1 MEAIKAKVLAL
12 LKEKPGYAATI
23 ATLVSELNID
33 QSLIMASAQDL
44 SAKELITIKEEH
56 YQEISPGKEWNELL
70 PERKALAK
78 VGENL
83 STTGEVELSRLPEIL
98 NKPDVR
104 SEVKWFLRR
113 GWFERSQNLLRL
125 LEKGKRALAG
135 ELDPDE
141 KIVLKL
147 KKASLITSLDL
158 KKELPDVDIERCI
171 TLLREREKE
180 NIIRIRQRTVRTI
193 VLTPK
198 GQQSL
203 ADSRQPIADSQQ
215 PTVTQITPELLTSG
229 KWRSVR
235 FRPYDIT
242 LPTKPKFP
250 GKAHPLTRIVQEA
263 RRAFLEMGFEEVTS
277 PIVETAFWDFDALFQ
292 PQDHPAREMQDT
304 FYLPDSVKGKLP
316 DKEII
321 ERVALTHEN
330 GWQTGSQGW
339 GYHWDQTKAERL
351 LLRTHTTAATI
362 RALAQNPNPP
372 RKVFCIGKVFRRENM
387 DATHLP
393 EFIQID
399 GIIIDENSSLVTLF
413 GTLTEFYRKMGA
425 KEVRFRPSYF
435 PYTEPSVEVFAN
447 LGELGW
453 VEMGGAGVFRQE
465 VVQPFGCKTRV
476 LAWGLGLERLAMMRF
491 KVQDIRKLYWADI
504 NWLRKEATLRC

>member
-1 MEAIKAKVLAL
+1 MMEAIKAKVLAA

-23 ATLVSELNID
+23 ATLVAELGID

-44 SAKELITIKEEH
+44 SAKEMVIIKEEY
-56 YQEISPGKEWNELL
+56 YQEISPGKGWEELL
-70 PERKALAK
+70 PERKALVK

-83 STTGEVELSRLPEIL
+83 LPSGEVELSQLPGIL

-104 SEVKWFLRR
+104 SEVKWLLRR
-113 GWFERSQNLLRL
+113 GWFERSKNLLRL
-125 LEKGKRALAG
+125 TEKGKRALAG

-147 KKASLITSLDL
+147 KKANLINSLEL
-158 KKELPDVDIERCI
+158 KEELPDIDVERCI
-171 TLLREREKE
+171 ALLREREKE
-180 NIIRIRQRTVRTI
+180 NIIRIRQRTGRTI
-193 VLTPK
+193 LLTPK
-198 GQQSL
+198 GLQAVSSL
-203 ADSRQPIADSQQ
+203 EPSDET
-215 PTVTQITPELLTSG
+215 TVTQITPELLASG

-304 FYLPDSVKGKLP
+304 FYLPNSVKGKLP
-316 DKEII
+316 DKDII
-321 ERVALTHEN
+321 ARVALTHEN

-399 GIIIDENSSLVTLF
+399 GIIIDENASLVTLF

-447 LGELGW
+447 LGALGW

-491 KVQDIRKLYWADI
+491 RVQDIRKLYWADI
-504 NWLRKEATLRC
+504 NWLRKEAILRC